1 LFILK
6 RNRRTSTCKLRS
18 NQFGWEVRLFVGAD
32 EVIQI
37 QVCRSQD
44 KVLTTGE
51 QWNAAMIEIVWQA

>member
-1 LFILK
+1 
-6 RNRRTSTCKLRS
+6 
-18 NQFGWEVRLFVGAD
+18 LFVGAD